1 MDQDLKYIF
10 ISKSSEETKRVAE
23 RLAGFLFPG
32 AVITLDGPLGS
43 GKTTFVGGVAKGL
56 DILERV
62 ISPTFNIMKCY
73 FEARLPMFHIDAY
86 RLENRDSEL
95 GLEEFIEGDGVT
107 LIEWPDY
114 IKPLIPA
121 SHLRIVIKALDE
133 NSRRITFENIGSA
146 YEQVIKSLKDS
157 YQAWQRQ
164 SELMAVEVDAIL
176 KRNNISA
183 KDIGEVVVT
192 IGPGSYTGIRIAL
205 TIAKTLAFALDIKIY
220 AVSSLISQKGR
231 HQPTI
236 SVINARSNRSYV
248 AIYDADGQVLV
259 EEKVWPNDE
268 LIAWIKG
275 NADFIVSGDA
285 KYLGIDAYQPSVLD
299 GMLEAKKKSI
309 PVENILTLKPV
320 YLKDLL

>member
-1 MDQDLKYIF
+1 MYSL
-10 ISKSSEETKRVAE
+10 
-23 RLAGFLFPG
+23 L
-32 AVITLDGPLGS
+32 LDS
-43 GKTTFVGGVAKGL
+43 A
-56 DILERV
+56 
-62 ISPTFNIMKCY
+62 
-73 FEARLPMFHIDAY
+73 
-86 RLENRDSEL
+86 NRDL
-95 GLEEFIEGDGVT
+95 NVGLAKDNQIID
-107 LIEWPDY
+107 
-114 IKPLIPA
+114 
-121 SHLRIVIKALDE
+121 RI
-133 NSRRITFENIGSA
+133 
-146 YEQVIKSLKDS
+146 S

-205 TIAKTLAFALDIKIY
+205 TIAKTLAFALNLKIY
-220 AVSSLISQKGR
+220 AVSSLISQKAP
-231 HQPTI
+231 HQGTI

-259 EEKVWPNDE
+259 IEKVWPNDE

>member
-1 MDQDLKYIF
+1 MYSL
-10 ISKSSEETKRVAE
+10 
-23 RLAGFLFPG
+23 L
-32 AVITLDGPLGS
+32 LDS
-43 GKTTFVGGVAKGL
+43 A
-56 DILERV
+56 
-62 ISPTFNIMKCY
+62 
-73 FEARLPMFHIDAY
+73 
-86 RLENRDSEL
+86 NRDL
-95 GLEEFIEGDGVT
+95 NVGLAKDNQIID
-107 LIEWPDY
+107 
-114 IKPLIPA
+114 
-121 SHLRIVIKALDE
+121 RI
-133 NSRRITFENIGSA
+133 
-146 YEQVIKSLKDS
+146 S

-220 AVSSLISQKGR
+220 AVSSLISQKAP

-248 AIYDADGQVLV
+248 AIYDGDGQVLV

-299 GMLEAKKKSI
+299 GMLEAKKKSV

>member
-1 MDQDLKYIF
+1 MYSL
-10 ISKSSEETKRVAE
+10 
-23 RLAGFLFPG
+23 L
-32 AVITLDGPLGS
+32 LDS
-43 GKTTFVGGVAKGL
+43 A
-56 DILERV
+56 
-62 ISPTFNIMKCY
+62 
-73 FEARLPMFHIDAY
+73 
-86 RLENRDSEL
+86 NRDL
-95 GLEEFIEGDGVT
+95 NVGLAKDNQIID
-107 LIEWPDY
+107 
-114 IKPLIPA
+114 
-121 SHLRIVIKALDE
+121 RI
-133 NSRRITFENIGSA
+133 
-146 YEQVIKSLKDS
+146 S

-299 GMLEAKKKSI
+299 GMLEAKKKSV

>member
-1 MDQDLKYIF
+1 MYSL
-10 ISKSSEETKRVAE
+10 
-23 RLAGFLFPG
+23 L
-32 AVITLDGPLGS
+32 LDS
-43 GKTTFVGGVAKGL
+43 A
-56 DILERV
+56 
-62 ISPTFNIMKCY
+62 
-73 FEARLPMFHIDAY
+73 
-86 RLENRDSEL
+86 NRDL
-95 GLEEFIEGDGVT
+95 NVGLAKDNQIID
-107 LIEWPDY
+107 
-114 IKPLIPA
+114 
-121 SHLRIVIKALDE
+121 RI
-133 NSRRITFENIGSA
+133 
-146 YEQVIKSLKDS
+146 S

-220 AVSSLISQKGR
+220 AVSSLISQKAP

-248 AIYDADGQVLV
+248 AIYDGDGQVLV

>member
-1 MDQDLKYIF
+1 MYSL
-10 ISKSSEETKRVAE
+10 
-23 RLAGFLFPG
+23 L
-32 AVITLDGPLGS
+32 LDS
-43 GKTTFVGGVAKGL
+43 A
-56 DILERV
+56 
-62 ISPTFNIMKCY
+62 
-73 FEARLPMFHIDAY
+73 
-86 RLENRDSEL
+86 NRDL
-95 GLEEFIEGDGVT
+95 NVGLAKDNQIID
-107 LIEWPDY
+107 
-114 IKPLIPA
+114 
-121 SHLRIVIKALDE
+121 RI
-133 NSRRITFENIGSA
+133 
-146 YEQVIKSLKDS
+146 S

-248 AIYDADGQVLV
+248 AIYDGDGQVLV

-299 GMLEAKKKSI
+299 GMLEAKKKSV

>member
-1 MDQDLKYIF
+1 MYSL
-10 ISKSSEETKRVAE
+10 
-23 RLAGFLFPG
+23 L
-32 AVITLDGPLGS
+32 LDS
-43 GKTTFVGGVAKGL
+43 A
-56 DILERV
+56 
-62 ISPTFNIMKCY
+62 
-73 FEARLPMFHIDAY
+73 
-86 RLENRDSEL
+86 NRDL
-95 GLEEFIEGDGVT
+95 NVGLAKDNQIID
-107 LIEWPDY
+107 
-114 IKPLIPA
+114 
-121 SHLRIVIKALDE
+121 RI
-133 NSRRITFENIGSA
+133 
-146 YEQVIKSLKDS
+146 S

-205 TIAKTLAFALDIKIY
+205 TIAKTLAFALDIKIF
-220 AVSSLISQKGR
+220 AVSSLISQKVPN
-231 HQPTI
+231 QPTI

-248 AIYDADGQVLV
+248 AIYDGDGQVLV
-259 EEKVWPNDE
+259 IEKVWPNDE

>member
-1 MDQDLKYIF
+1 MYSL
-10 ISKSSEETKRVAE
+10 
-23 RLAGFLFPG
+23 L
-32 AVITLDGPLGS
+32 LDS
-43 GKTTFVGGVAKGL
+43 A
-56 DILERV
+56 
-62 ISPTFNIMKCY
+62 
-73 FEARLPMFHIDAY
+73 
-86 RLENRDSEL
+86 NRDL
-95 GLEEFIEGDGVT
+95 NVGLAKDNQIID
-107 LIEWPDY
+107 
-114 IKPLIPA
+114 
-121 SHLRIVIKALDE
+121 RI
-133 NSRRITFENIGSA
+133 
-146 YEQVIKSLKDS
+146 S

-220 AVSSLISQKGR
+220 AVSSLISQKAP
-231 HQPTI
+231 HQGTI

-248 AIYDADGQVLV
+248 AIYDGDGQVLV

>member
-1 MDQDLKYIF
+1 MYSL
-10 ISKSSEETKRVAE
+10 
-23 RLAGFLFPG
+23 L
-32 AVITLDGPLGS
+32 LDS
-43 GKTTFVGGVAKGL
+43 A
-56 DILERV
+56 
-62 ISPTFNIMKCY
+62 
-73 FEARLPMFHIDAY
+73 
-86 RLENRDSEL
+86 NRDL
-95 GLEEFIEGDGVT
+95 NVGLAKDNQIID
-107 LIEWPDY
+107 
-114 IKPLIPA
+114 
-121 SHLRIVIKALDE
+121 RI
-133 NSRRITFENIGSA
+133 
-146 YEQVIKSLKDS
+146 S

-220 AVSSLISQKGR
+220 AVSSLISQKAP

>member
-1 MDQDLKYIF
+1 MYSL
-10 ISKSSEETKRVAE
+10 
-23 RLAGFLFPG
+23 L
-32 AVITLDGPLGS
+32 LDS
-43 GKTTFVGGVAKGL
+43 A
-56 DILERV
+56 
-62 ISPTFNIMKCY
+62 
-73 FEARLPMFHIDAY
+73 
-86 RLENRDSEL
+86 NRDLNVEL
-95 GLEEFIEGDGVT
+95 AKDNQIID
-107 LIEWPDY
+107 
-114 IKPLIPA
+114 
-121 SHLRIVIKALDE
+121 RI
-133 NSRRITFENIGSA
+133 
-146 YEQVIKSLKDS
+146 S

-205 TIAKTLAFALDIKIY
+205 TIAKTLAFALDIKIF
-220 AVSSLISQKGR
+220 AVSSLISQKVPN
-231 HQPTI
+231 QPTI

-248 AIYDADGQVLV
+248 AIYDADGQILV

>member
-1 MDQDLKYIF
+1 MYSL
-10 ISKSSEETKRVAE
+10 
-23 RLAGFLFPG
+23 L
-32 AVITLDGPLGS
+32 LDS
-43 GKTTFVGGVAKGL
+43 A
-56 DILERV
+56 
-62 ISPTFNIMKCY
+62 
-73 FEARLPMFHIDAY
+73 
-86 RLENRDSEL
+86 NRDL
-95 GLEEFIEGDGVT
+95 NVGLAKDNQIID
-107 LIEWPDY
+107 
-114 IKPLIPA
+114 
-121 SHLRIVIKALDE
+121 RI
-133 NSRRITFENIGSA
+133 
-146 YEQVIKSLKDS
+146 S

-220 AVSSLISQKGR
+220 AVSSLISQKAP
-231 HQPTI
+231 HQGTI

>member
-1 MDQDLKYIF
+1 MYSL
-10 ISKSSEETKRVAE
+10 
-23 RLAGFLFPG
+23 L
-32 AVITLDGPLGS
+32 LDS
-43 GKTTFVGGVAKGL
+43 A
-56 DILERV
+56 
-62 ISPTFNIMKCY
+62 
-73 FEARLPMFHIDAY
+73 
-86 RLENRDSEL
+86 NRDLNVEL
-95 GLEEFIEGDGVT
+95 AKDNQIID
-107 LIEWPDY
+107 
-114 IKPLIPA
+114 
-121 SHLRIVIKALDE
+121 RI
-133 NSRRITFENIGSA
+133 
-146 YEQVIKSLKDS
+146 S

-205 TIAKTLAFALDIKIY
+205 TIAKTLAFALDIKIF
-220 AVSSLISQKGR
+220 AVSSLISQKVPN
-231 HQPTI
+231 QPTI

-248 AIYDADGQVLV
+248 TIYDADGQILV

>member
-1 MDQDLKYIF
+1 MYSL
-10 ISKSSEETKRVAE
+10 
-23 RLAGFLFPG
+23 L
-32 AVITLDGPLGS
+32 LDS
-43 GKTTFVGGVAKGL
+43 A
-56 DILERV
+56 
-62 ISPTFNIMKCY
+62 
-73 FEARLPMFHIDAY
+73 
-86 RLENRDSEL
+86 NRDL
-95 GLEEFIEGDGVT
+95 NVGLAKDNQIID
-107 LIEWPDY
+107 
-114 IKPLIPA
+114 
-121 SHLRIVIKALDE
+121 RI
-133 NSRRITFENIGSA
+133 
-146 YEQVIKSLKDS
+146 S

-205 TIAKTLAFALDIKIY
+205 TIAKTLAFALDIKIF

-248 AIYDADGQVLV
+248 AIYDGDGQVLV

-299 GMLEAKKKSI
+299 GMLEAKKKSV

>member
-1 MDQDLKYIF
+1 MYSL
-10 ISKSSEETKRVAE
+10 
-23 RLAGFLFPG
+23 L
-32 AVITLDGPLGS
+32 LDS
-43 GKTTFVGGVAKGL
+43 A
-56 DILERV
+56 
-62 ISPTFNIMKCY
+62 
-73 FEARLPMFHIDAY
+73 
-86 RLENRDSEL
+86 NRDL
-95 GLEEFIEGDGVT
+95 NVGLAKDNQIID
-107 LIEWPDY
+107 
-114 IKPLIPA
+114 
-121 SHLRIVIKALDE
+121 RI
-133 NSRRITFENIGSA
+133 
-146 YEQVIKSLKDS
+146 S

-205 TIAKTLAFALDIKIY
+205 TIAKTLAFALNIKIY
-220 AVSSLISQKGR
+220 AVSSLISQKAP

-248 AIYDADGQVLV
+248 AIYDGDGQVLV
-259 EEKVWPNDE
+259 IEKVWLNDE
-268 LIAWIKG
+268 LTYWIKG

-299 GMLEAKKKSI
+299 GMLEAKKKST
-309 PVENILTLKPV
+309 PVENILALKPV

>member
-1 MDQDLKYIF
+1 MYSL
-10 ISKSSEETKRVAE
+10 
-23 RLAGFLFPG
+23 L
-32 AVITLDGPLGS
+32 LDS
-43 GKTTFVGGVAKGL
+43 A
-56 DILERV
+56 
-62 ISPTFNIMKCY
+62 
-73 FEARLPMFHIDAY
+73 
-86 RLENRDSEL
+86 NRDL
-95 GLEEFIEGDGVT
+95 NVGLAKDNQIID
-107 LIEWPDY
+107 
-114 IKPLIPA
+114 
-121 SHLRIVIKALDE
+121 RI
-133 NSRRITFENIGSA
+133 
-146 YEQVIKSLKDS
+146 S

-220 AVSSLISQKGR
+220 AVSSLISQKGW

-259 EEKVWPNDE
+259 IEKVWPNDE

-299 GMLEAKKKSI
+299 GMLEAKKKSV

>member
-1 MDQDLKYIF
+1 MYSL
-10 ISKSSEETKRVAE
+10 
-23 RLAGFLFPG
+23 L
-32 AVITLDGPLGS
+32 LDS
-43 GKTTFVGGVAKGL
+43 A
-56 DILERV
+56 
-62 ISPTFNIMKCY
+62 
-73 FEARLPMFHIDAY
+73 
-86 RLENRDSEL
+86 NRDL
-95 GLEEFIEGDGVT
+95 NVGLAKDNQIID
-107 LIEWPDY
+107 
-114 IKPLIPA
+114 
-121 SHLRIVIKALDE
+121 RI
-133 NSRRITFENIGSA
+133 
-146 YEQVIKSLKDS
+146 S

-205 TIAKTLAFALDIKIY
+205 TIAKTMAFALNLKIY
-220 AVSSLISQKGR
+220 AVSSLISQKAP
-231 HQPTI
+231 HQGTI

-299 GMLEAKKKSI
+299 GMLEAKKKSV

>member
-1 MDQDLKYIF
+1 MYSL
-10 ISKSSEETKRVAE
+10 
-23 RLAGFLFPG
+23 L
-32 AVITLDGPLGS
+32 LDS
-43 GKTTFVGGVAKGL
+43 A
-56 DILERV
+56 
-62 ISPTFNIMKCY
+62 
-73 FEARLPMFHIDAY
+73 
-86 RLENRDSEL
+86 NRDL
-95 GLEEFIEGDGVT
+95 NVGLAKDNQIID
-107 LIEWPDY
+107 
-114 IKPLIPA
+114 
-121 SHLRIVIKALDE
+121 RI
-133 NSRRITFENIGSA
+133 
-146 YEQVIKSLKDS
+146 S
-157 YQAWQRQ
+157 YHAWQRQ

-248 AIYDADGQVLV
+248 AIYDADGQILV

>member
-1 MDQDLKYIF
+1 MYSL
-10 ISKSSEETKRVAE
+10 
-23 RLAGFLFPG
+23 L
-32 AVITLDGPLGS
+32 LDS
-43 GKTTFVGGVAKGL
+43 A
-56 DILERV
+56 
-62 ISPTFNIMKCY
+62 
-73 FEARLPMFHIDAY
+73 
-86 RLENRDSEL
+86 NRDL
-95 GLEEFIEGDGVT
+95 NVGLAKDNQIID
-107 LIEWPDY
+107 
-114 IKPLIPA
+114 
-121 SHLRIVIKALDE
+121 RI
-133 NSRRITFENIGSA
+133 
-146 YEQVIKSLKDS
+146 S

-205 TIAKTLAFALDIKIY
+205 TIAKTLAFALDIKIF
-220 AVSSLISQKGR
+220 AVSSLISQKAP

-236 SVINARSNRSYV
+236 SIINARSNRSYV
-248 AIYDADGQVLV
+248 AIYDGDGQVLV
-259 EEKVWPNDE
+259 IEKVWPNDE

>member
-1 MDQDLKYIF
+1 MYSL
-10 ISKSSEETKRVAE
+10 
-23 RLAGFLFPG
+23 L
-32 AVITLDGPLGS
+32 LDS
-43 GKTTFVGGVAKGL
+43 A
-56 DILERV
+56 
-62 ISPTFNIMKCY
+62 
-73 FEARLPMFHIDAY
+73 
-86 RLENRDSEL
+86 NRDL
-95 GLEEFIEGDGVT
+95 NVGLAKDNQIID
-107 LIEWPDY
+107 
-114 IKPLIPA
+114 
-121 SHLRIVIKALDE
+121 RI
-133 NSRRITFENIGSA
+133 
-146 YEQVIKSLKDS
+146 S

-220 AVSSLISQKGR
+220 AVSSLISQKAP
-231 HQPTI
+231 HQGTI

-259 EEKVWPNDE
+259 IEKVWPNDE

-285 KYLGIDAYQPSVLD
+285 KYLDIDAYQPSVLD

>member
-1 MDQDLKYIF
+1 MYSL
-10 ISKSSEETKRVAE
+10 
-23 RLAGFLFPG
+23 L
-32 AVITLDGPLGS
+32 LDS
-43 GKTTFVGGVAKGL
+43 A
-56 DILERV
+56 
-62 ISPTFNIMKCY
+62 
-73 FEARLPMFHIDAY
+73 
-86 RLENRDSEL
+86 NRDL
-95 GLEEFIEGDGVT
+95 NVGLAKDNQIID
-107 LIEWPDY
+107 
-114 IKPLIPA
+114 
-121 SHLRIVIKALDE
+121 RI
-133 NSRRITFENIGSA
+133 
-146 YEQVIKSLKDS
+146 S

-192 IGPGSYTGIRIAL
+192 IGPGSYTGIRIAF

-220 AVSSLISQKGR
+220 AVSSLISQKAP

-259 EEKVWPNDE
+259 IEKVWPNDE

-299 GMLEAKKKSI
+299 GMLEAKKKSV

>member
-1 MDQDLKYIF
+1 MYSL
-10 ISKSSEETKRVAE
+10 
-23 RLAGFLFPG
+23 L
-32 AVITLDGPLGS
+32 LDS
-43 GKTTFVGGVAKGL
+43 A
-56 DILERV
+56 
-62 ISPTFNIMKCY
+62 
-73 FEARLPMFHIDAY
+73 
-86 RLENRDSEL
+86 NRDL
-95 GLEEFIEGDGVT
+95 NVGLAKDNQIID
-107 LIEWPDY
+107 
-114 IKPLIPA
+114 
-121 SHLRIVIKALDE
+121 RI
-133 NSRRITFENIGSA
+133 
-146 YEQVIKSLKDS
+146 S

-205 TIAKTLAFALDIKIY
+205 TIAKTLAVALDIKIY

-259 EEKVWPNDE
+259 IEKVWPNDE

-299 GMLEAKKKSI
+299 GMLEAKKKSV

>member
-1 MDQDLKYIF
+1 MYSL
-10 ISKSSEETKRVAE
+10 
-23 RLAGFLFPG
+23 L
-32 AVITLDGPLGS
+32 LDS
-43 GKTTFVGGVAKGL
+43 A
-56 DILERV
+56 
-62 ISPTFNIMKCY
+62 
-73 FEARLPMFHIDAY
+73 
-86 RLENRDSEL
+86 NRDL
-95 GLEEFIEGDGVT
+95 NVGLAKDNQIID
-107 LIEWPDY
+107 
-114 IKPLIPA
+114 
-121 SHLRIVIKALDE
+121 RI
-133 NSRRITFENIGSA
+133 
-146 YEQVIKSLKDS
+146 S

-176 KRNNISA
+176 KRNKISA

-205 TIAKTLAFALDIKIY
+205 TIAKTLAFALNLKIY

>member
-1 MDQDLKYIF
+1 MYSL
-10 ISKSSEETKRVAE
+10 
-23 RLAGFLFPG
+23 L
-32 AVITLDGPLGS
+32 LDS
-43 GKTTFVGGVAKGL
+43 A
-56 DILERV
+56 
-62 ISPTFNIMKCY
+62 
-73 FEARLPMFHIDAY
+73 
-86 RLENRDSEL
+86 NRDL
-95 GLEEFIEGDGVT
+95 NVGLAKDNQIID
-107 LIEWPDY
+107 
-114 IKPLIPA
+114 
-121 SHLRIVIKALDE
+121 RI
-133 NSRRITFENIGSA
+133 
-146 YEQVIKSLKDS
+146 S

-205 TIAKTLAFALDIKIY
+205 TIAKTLAFALNLKIY
-220 AVSSLISQKGR
+220 AVSSLISQKAP
-231 HQPTI
+231 HQGTI

-248 AIYDADGQVLV
+248 AIYDGDGQVLV

>member
-1 MDQDLKYIF
+1 MYSL
-10 ISKSSEETKRVAE
+10 
-23 RLAGFLFPG
+23 L
-32 AVITLDGPLGS
+32 LDS
-43 GKTTFVGGVAKGL
+43 A
-56 DILERV
+56 
-62 ISPTFNIMKCY
+62 
-73 FEARLPMFHIDAY
+73 
-86 RLENRDSEL
+86 NRDL
-95 GLEEFIEGDGVT
+95 NVGLAKDNQIID
-107 LIEWPDY
+107 
-114 IKPLIPA
+114 
-121 SHLRIVIKALDE
+121 RI
-133 NSRRITFENIGSA
+133 
-146 YEQVIKSLKDS
+146 S

-205 TIAKTLAFALDIKIY
+205 TIAKTLAFALDIKIF

-248 AIYDADGQVLV
+248 TIYDADGQILV

-299 GMLEAKKKSI
+299 GMLEAKKKSV

>member
-1 MDQDLKYIF
+1 MYSL
-10 ISKSSEETKRVAE
+10 
-23 RLAGFLFPG
+23 L
-32 AVITLDGPLGS
+32 LDS
-43 GKTTFVGGVAKGL
+43 A
-56 DILERV
+56 
-62 ISPTFNIMKCY
+62 
-73 FEARLPMFHIDAY
+73 
-86 RLENRDSEL
+86 NRDL
-95 GLEEFIEGDGVT
+95 NVGLAKDNQIID
-107 LIEWPDY
+107 
-114 IKPLIPA
+114 
-121 SHLRIVIKALDE
+121 RI
-133 NSRRITFENIGSA
+133 
-146 YEQVIKSLKDS
+146 S

-205 TIAKTLAFALDIKIY
+205 TIAKTLAFALNLKIY
-220 AVSSLISQKGR
+220 AVSSLISQKAP
-231 HQPTI
+231 HQGTI

-248 AIYDADGQVLV
+248 AFYDADGQVLV

>member
-1 MDQDLKYIF
+1 MYSL
-10 ISKSSEETKRVAE
+10 
-23 RLAGFLFPG
+23 L
-32 AVITLDGPLGS
+32 LDS
-43 GKTTFVGGVAKGL
+43 A
-56 DILERV
+56 
-62 ISPTFNIMKCY
+62 
-73 FEARLPMFHIDAY
+73 
-86 RLENRDSEL
+86 NRDL
-95 GLEEFIEGDGVT
+95 NVGLAKDNQIID
-107 LIEWPDY
+107 
-114 IKPLIPA
+114 
-121 SHLRIVIKALDE
+121 RI
-133 NSRRITFENIGSA
+133 
-146 YEQVIKSLKDS
+146 S

-205 TIAKTLAFALDIKIY
+205 TIAKTLAFALDIKIF

-248 AIYDADGQVLV
+248 AIYDGDGQVLV
-259 EEKVWPNDE
+259 IEKVWPNDE

>member
-1 MDQDLKYIF
+1 MYSL
-10 ISKSSEETKRVAE
+10 
-23 RLAGFLFPG
+23 L
-32 AVITLDGPLGS
+32 LDS
-43 GKTTFVGGVAKGL
+43 A
-56 DILERV
+56 
-62 ISPTFNIMKCY
+62 
-73 FEARLPMFHIDAY
+73 
-86 RLENRDSEL
+86 NRDL
-95 GLEEFIEGDGVT
+95 NVGLAKDNQIID
-107 LIEWPDY
+107 
-114 IKPLIPA
+114 
-121 SHLRIVIKALDE
+121 RI
-133 NSRRITFENIGSA
+133 
-146 YEQVIKSLKDS
+146 S

-192 IGPGSYTGIRIAL
+192 IGPVSYTGIRIAL

-299 GMLEAKKKSI
+299 GMLEAKKKSV